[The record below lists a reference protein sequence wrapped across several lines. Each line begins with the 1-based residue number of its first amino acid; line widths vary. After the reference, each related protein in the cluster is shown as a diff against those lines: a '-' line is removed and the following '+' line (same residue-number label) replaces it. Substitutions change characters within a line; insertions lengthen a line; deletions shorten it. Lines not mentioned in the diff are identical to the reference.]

1 MKLIFKSITDFF
13 KDDGPLLAGSISYFF
28 VMAIIPFSFI
38 IIAIIG
44 YVLGEKQE
52 FYAFL
57 LNKLLN
63 LFPKATYSI
72 TKELGK
78 IITFK
83 RIGFFTLLIYGIFS
97 YQLYSAVER
106 ALNII
111 FKIGSKRSLVLSILL
126 SISLVTL
133 MITLLLIS
141 FGATSVISMV
151 KILDQFFP
159 GLVISRIA
167 GFLIAFVIPLFLTIL
182 TATALYI
189 LLPKRRV
196 LFIHALLG
204 GLFTALFI
212 EAAKHVFTFY
222 VASKLYKLGAVYGPI
237 SAFITFL
244 MWVFYAVSIFLIG
257 AEVVHN
263 LGDRRKTREI
273 YKSLHK

>member
-1 MKLIFKSITDFF
+1 MKIIIKSVTDFF

-28 VMAIIPFSFI
+28 VMALIPFSFL
-38 IIAIIG
+38 IIAIFG
-44 YVLGEKQE
+44 YFLGENRE
-52 FYAFL
+52 FYEFL

-72 TKELGK
+72 TEELGK

-83 RIGFFTLLIYGIFS
+83 RIGLFTLLIYGVFS

-111 FKIGSKRSLVLSILL
+111 FKIKVKRSILISVLL

-133 MITLLLIS
+133 MIIFLIIS
-141 FGATSVISMV
+141 FGATSVISMI
-151 KILDQFFP
+151 KFLDQFFP
-159 GLVISRIA
+159 GLVISWIS
-167 GFLIAFVIPLFLTIL
+167 GFLIAFVIPLILIIL
-182 TATALYI
+182 TTTALYI

-196 LFIHALLG
+196 LFGHALLG
-204 GLFTALFI
+204 GLFTAVFI
-212 EAAKHVFTFY
+212 EAAKHIFTFY
-222 VASKLYKLGAVYGPI
+222 VASKLYRLGAVYGPI
-237 SAFITFL
+237 SAFMTFL

-263 LGDRRKTREI
+263 LGERRKPG
-273 YKSLHK
+273 

>member
-1 MKLIFKSITDFF
+1 MKLIVKSVTDFF

-44 YVLGEKQE
+44 YILGENKE
-52 FYAFL
+52 LYTFL
-57 LNKLLN
+57 LKKLLDM
-63 LFPKATYSI
+63 FPKATYSI
-72 TKELGK
+72 TKELGN

-83 RIGFFTLLIYGIFS
+83 KIGLFSLLIYGIFS

-111 FKIGSKRSLVLSILL
+111 FKIAVKRSFIVSLLL
-126 SISLVTL
+126 SISFVTL
-133 MITLLLIS
+133 MIVFILIS
-141 FGATSVISMV
+141 FGATSVISMA
-151 KILDQFFP
+151 KYLDQFFP
-159 GLVISRIA
+159 GLVISWIA
-167 GFLIAFVIPLFLTIL
+167 GFLIAFVVPLFLIIL
-182 TATALYI
+182 TTTALYI
-189 LLPKRRV
+189 LLPMKRV
-196 LFIHALLG
+196 LYSHALLG

-263 LGDRRKTREI
+263 LGDRRKQD
-273 YKSLHK
+273 

>member
-1 MKLIFKSITDFF
+1 MKIIIKSVTDFF

-28 VMAIIPFSFI
+28 VMALIPFSFF
-38 IIAIIG
+38 IIAIFG
-44 YVLGEKQE
+44 YFLGENRE
-52 FYAFL
+52 FYDFL
-57 LNKLLN
+57 LKKLLN

-72 TKELGK
+72 TKELGN

-83 RIGFFTLLIYGIFS
+83 RIGLFTLLIYGIFS

-111 FKIGSKRSLVLSILL
+111 FKVTVKRSFLISILL
-126 SISLVTL
+126 SISLVT
-133 MITLLLIS
+133 MIIILLLIS
-141 FGATSVISMV
+141 FGATSVISMI
-151 KILDQFFP
+151 KFLDQFFP

-167 GFLIAFVIPLFLTIL
+167 GFLIAFVIPLFLIIL
-182 TATALYI
+182 TTTVLYI

-196 LFIHALLG
+196 LFSHALLG
-204 GLFTALFI
+204 GLFTAVFI
-212 EAAKHVFTFY
+212 ESAKHIFTFY
-222 VASKLYKLGAVYGPI
+222 VASKLYRLGAVYGPI

-263 LGDRRKTREI
+263 LGERRKPG
-273 YKSLHK
+273 

>member
-1 MKLIFKSITDFF
+1 MKIIIKSVTDFF

-28 VMAIIPFSFI
+28 VMAIIPFSFL
-38 IIAIIG
+38 IIAIFG
-44 YVLGEKQE
+44 HFLGEKRE
-52 FYAFL
+52 FYTFFL
-57 LNKLLN
+57 KKLLN
-63 LFPKATYSI
+63 LFPQATYSI

-83 RIGFFTLLIYGIFS
+83 RIGLFTLLIYGIFS

-111 FKIGSKRSLVLSILL
+111 FKITVKRSFLISILL

-133 MITLLLIS
+133 MIIFLLIS

-151 KILDQFFP
+151 KYLDQFFP

-167 GFLIAFVIPLFLTIL
+167 GFLIAFVIPLLLIILTI
-182 TATALYI
+182 TALYI
-189 LLPKRRV
+189 LLPMKKV
-196 LFIHALLG
+196 LFSHALLG
-204 GLFTALFI
+204 GLFTAVFI
-212 EAAKHVFTFY
+212 EAAKHLFTFY

-263 LGDRRKTREI
+263 LGDRRK
-273 YKSLHK
+273 SG

>member
-1 MKLIFKSITDFF
+1 MKIIIKSVADFF

-28 VMAIIPFSFI
+28 VMALIPFSFL
-38 IIAIIG
+38 IIAIFG
-44 YVLGEKQE
+44 YFLGENRE
-52 FYAFL
+52 FYDFFFK
-57 LNKLLN
+57 KLLN

-72 TKELGK
+72 TEELGN

-83 RIGFFTLLIYGIFS
+83 RIGLFTLLIYGIFS

-111 FKIGSKRSLVLSILL
+111 FKIKVKRSFLISILL

-133 MITLLLIS
+133 MIIFLLIS

-151 KILDQFFP
+151 KFLDQFFP

-167 GFLIAFVIPLFLTIL
+167 GFLIAFVIPLFLIIL
-182 TATALYI
+182 TVTVLYK
-189 LLPKRRV
+189 LLPMKKI
-196 LFIHALLG
+196 LFSHALLG
-204 GLFTALFI
+204 GLFTAVFI
-212 EAAKHVFTFY
+212 EAAKHLFTFF

-263 LGDRRKTREI
+263 LGDRRK
-273 YKSLHK
+273 SG

>member
-1 MKLIFKSITDFF
+1 MKIILKSVADFF

-38 IIAIIG
+38 IIEIFG
-44 YVLGEKQE
+44 YVLGENRE
-52 FYAFL
+52 FYTFL
-57 LNKLLN
+57 FNKLLD
-63 LFPKATYSI
+63 LFPRATYSI
-72 TKELGK
+72 TKELGN

-83 RIGFFTLLIYGIFS
+83 RIGLFTILIYGIFS
-97 YQLYSAVER
+97 YQLYSAIER

-111 FKIGSKRSLVLSILL
+111 FKIAVKRSFIISILL

-133 MITLLLIS
+133 MITFLLIS
-141 FGATSVISMV
+141 FGATSVISMA
-151 KILDQFFP
+151 KFLDQFFP

-167 GFLIAFVIPLFLTIL
+167 GFLIAFVIPLFLIIL
-182 TATALYI
+182 TTTALYI
-189 LLPKRRV
+189 LLPMRRV
-196 LFIHALLG
+196 LFSHALLG
-204 GLFTALFI
+204 GLFTAVLI

-244 MWVFYAVSIFLIG
+244 LWVFYAVVIFLIG

-263 LGDRRKTREI
+263 LGDRRK
-273 YKSLHK
+273 SG